1 MKKVVLALSLVVL
14 AVAAGLCWLSFPWSS
29 VIEARVASV
38 GPDKMVS
45 EFDAWTV
52 SRKRNET
59 HIDVATLPP
68 SLRALKPVRAL
79 RRPDGLYLVMKQ
91 LFVEDDGVFIASP
104 GIHPPVGLGS
114 DPSFVPLGT
123 RVFRYHISG

>member
-1 MKKVVLALSLVVL
+1 MKRIVLARSLAVL
-14 AVAAGLCWLSFPWSS
+14 AVVAGLCWLSFPWSS

-38 GPDKMVS
+38 GPEKMVS
-45 EFDAWTV
+45 EFEAWTI
-52 SRKRNET
+52 SRNQNET

-79 RRPDGLYLVMKQ
+79 LRPDGLYLVMKQ
-91 LFVEDDGVFIASP
+91 MFVADDGVFIASP
-104 GIHPPVGLGS
+104 GIHRPVGLGS

-123 RVFRYHISG
+123 RVF